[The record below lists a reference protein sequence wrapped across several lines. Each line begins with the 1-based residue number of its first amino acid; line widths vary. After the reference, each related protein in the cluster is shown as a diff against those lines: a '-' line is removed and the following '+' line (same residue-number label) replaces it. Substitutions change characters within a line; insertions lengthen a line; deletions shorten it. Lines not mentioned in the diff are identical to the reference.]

1 MRRLALALLLA
12 ALPAGASQTTRAVA
26 TLYGVFSPRGF
37 FNILVR
43 LRSVDGVEWAK
54 LDLKKSLLTLDF
66 APGFT
71 ITEAQMRQ
79 VEREAGYRPGAV
91 KIETLDTA
99 QIARNGP
106 GWMRIKHPKGGNGIS
121 RWLQENF

>member
-1 MRRLALALLLA
+1 MLLLVA
-12 ALPAGASQTTRAVA
+12 ASPLAAAETTRAVA

-43 LRSVDGVEWAK
+43 LRSVEGVEWAK

-71 ITEAQMRQ
+71 ITEAQMQQ
-79 VEREAGYRPGAV
+79 VERESGYRPGAV

-106 GWMRIKHPKGGNGIS
+106 GWMRIKHPKGGNGLS
-121 RWLQENF
+121 RWFQENF